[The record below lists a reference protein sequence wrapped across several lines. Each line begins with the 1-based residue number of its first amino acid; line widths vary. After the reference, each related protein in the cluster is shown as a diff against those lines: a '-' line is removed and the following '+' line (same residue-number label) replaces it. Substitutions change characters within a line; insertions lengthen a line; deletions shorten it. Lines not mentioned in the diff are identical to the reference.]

1 MTEEWMKFDHIN
13 TQLHREDFT
22 YSEVAQY
29 FEFSTM
35 YIKKDQEL
43 SMVVYAFSLQS
54 GGAGRSLRVHDQHGL
69 RNMLWHVSGQ
79 PRAAQRDSAST

>member
-1 MTEEWMKFDHIN
+1 MKFDHIN
-13 TQLHREDFT
+13 TQLQREDFP

-43 SMVVYAFSLQS
+43 SMVVHAFSLQS
-54 GGAGRSLRVHDQHGL
+54 GGRGWQISE
-69 RNMLWHVSGQ
+69 S
-79 PRAAQRDSAST
+79 S